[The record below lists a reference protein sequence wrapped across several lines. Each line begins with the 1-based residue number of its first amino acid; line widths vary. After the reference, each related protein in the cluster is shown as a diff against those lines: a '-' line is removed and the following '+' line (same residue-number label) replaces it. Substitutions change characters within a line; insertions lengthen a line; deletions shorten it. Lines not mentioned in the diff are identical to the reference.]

1 MKDKCVYFEIDQIPK
16 QNLKYKIMDIFNI
29 FEKREYEQKI
39 VYKLYKSNNNY
50 IKKINSKINKINVPI
65 VLAKEIKEN
74 AKKEEYQHTKLYR
87 IIKSL
92 EEDKTIFAEFI
103 EEILKNT
110 IEEQKQ
116 TAERQSIYVLAKENN
131 FQRENKIKNL
141 LSKYK
146 AVNIITS
153 NIREFKKLEEN
164 MEESSETFAVL
175 NNKKKSLARAQYII
189 NMDFNEEEL
198 LKYNINRTANIFNLN
213 IGKLHLNNFDGCI
226 INNIEINNDNQEYD
240 IKDLY
245 LTSMINE
252 VEIENI
258 IKSGKYKLIGNNGY
272 IFLEKNVKELV
283 KIFPL

>member
-131 FQRENKIKNL
+131 FKRENKITNL
-141 LSKYK
+141 ISKYK

-164 MEESSETFAVL
+164 MEASSETFAVL

-189 NMDFNEEEL
+189 NMDFSEEEL
-198 LKYNINRTANIFNLN
+198 LEYNLNRTANIFNMN
-213 IGKLHLNNFDGCI
+213 AGKLHLNNFDGCI
-226 INNIEINNDNQEYD
+226 INNIELDNIKQKFNL
-240 IKDLY
+240 KDLY
-245 LTSMINE
+245 LANMINAE
-252 VEIENI
+252 QIQDI
-258 IKSGKYKLIGNNGY
+258 IKSKKYKLIGNNGY
-272 IFLEKNVKELV
+272 ISKKF
-283 KIFPL
+283 I